1 MSVYT
6 EADEACRGNPLLA
19 LGNIRYQMVMG
30 ESKGMIDYYADAA
43 IRCGLKREDV
53 RLYIKESQSCFGKSA
68 YVEPLCSPTQAYMAG
83 AESADGYASFISASF
98 IDLTTTH

>member
-1 MSVYT
+1 MSVHT

-30 ESKGMIDYYADAA
+30 ESDGMIDYYADAA

-53 RLYIKESQSCFGKSA
+53 RLYIEKSRTCFGESA
-68 YVEPLCSPTQAYMAG
+68 YLAPLCSATQAYMAG
-83 AESADGYASFISASF
+83 SESADGYASFISASF
-98 IDLTTTH
+98 IDLTTIH